1 MLVSGLLNV
10 RCSDVEYGKLEII
23 ERDALHYNEEYPA
36 FPQIGVKYY
45 LPAAL
50 GRYY

>member
-1 MLVSGLLNV
+1 MWN
-10 RCSDVEYGKLEII
+10 LESWKQLK
-23 ERDALHYNEEYPA
+23 EMHYNNEEWPA
-36 FPQIGVKYY
+36 FPQIGVKYF